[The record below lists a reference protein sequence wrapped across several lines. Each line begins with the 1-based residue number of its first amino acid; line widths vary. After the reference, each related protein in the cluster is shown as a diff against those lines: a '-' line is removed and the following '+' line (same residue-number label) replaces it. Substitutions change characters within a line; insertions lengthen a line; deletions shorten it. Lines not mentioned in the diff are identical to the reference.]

1 MYRKS
6 DSPHPLHPT
15 TTFQSDA
22 TATPG
27 PHLRLPRITLLH
39 HSHSHNDSHIYT
51 ASATSQSRTL
61 LCSDESTRHFLG
73 GAYSVQAA
81 QAAQH
86 GKEHY
91 CLHRL
96 SQRINCAML
105 ACFKQQL
112 PIRLL
117 KSFVVLLTVHYTAG
131 PFCTVAHTHPCCTL
145 HDQHYCHHRNSN
157 TRDTTSQRL
166 MPHTTQTPIGS

>member
-39 HSHSHNDSHIYT
+39 HSHRHNDSHVYT

-61 LCSDESTRHFLG
+61 LCSDASTRHFLG

-105 ACFKQQL
+105 AMFQTAATNQIAEI
-112 PIRLL
+112 IRR
-117 KSFVVLLTVHYTAG
+117 
-131 PFCTVAHTHPCCTL
+131 PPDCTL
-145 HDQHYCHHRNSN
+145 HSRTILHCGTYASLLY
-157 TRDTTSQRL
+157 TA
-166 MPHTTQTPIGS
+166 